1 MYERRSNFSLSA
13 RSGHERQLDE
23 ARLTGRVIDALRGLP
38 VIARLG
44 PEDVRDE
51 GLRVSGV
58 EREPTRLYLQHDAVP
73 RQEDVVAGG
82 GRKAVERRQVRLD
95 WLRSL
100 KALAVAPAEDVR
112 GDHQLVAAD
121 VRL

>member
-51 GLRVSGV
+51 GLRVSVV
-58 EREPTRLYLQHDAVP
+58 EREPTRLYLHHDAVP
-73 RQEDVVAGG
+73 RQEDVV
-82 GRKAVERRQVRLD
+82 RRREREAVEQGLARLD
-95 WLRSL
+95 WLRRL

-112 GDHQLVAAD
+112 
-121 VRL
+121 